1 MVSSLKASDIYPNKQ
16 VINSDTLICSTIE
29 QQKKYLQWKISL
41 NECTEISK
49 ILTSKVSIQ
58 DSIIREHKKLIDLYD
73 GQTLKFV
80 ELNKKNDEIQEV
92 MTAKFDAINTAYKK
106 QIKENKKQ
114 KFITGF
120 TIGSLNLIIIGLI
133 TYIIL
138 R

>member
-1 MVSSLKASDIYPNKQ
+1 MVSSLRASNIYPNKQ
-16 VINSDTLICSTIE
+16 IINSDTLICSTIE
-29 QQKKYLQWKISL
+29 QQKKYLQWKVSL
-41 NECTEISK
+41 NECTDISK
-49 ILTSKVSIQ
+49 ILTQKVSIQ
-58 DSIIREHKKLIDLYD
+58 DSVIREQKKLVDLYD

-92 MTAKFDAINTAYKK
+92 MNAKFDAINTAYKK

-120 TIGSLNLIIIGLI
+120 TIGSLNLVIIGLI

>member
-16 VINSDTLICSTIE
+16 IINSDTLICSTIE
-29 QQKKYLQWKISL
+29 QQKKYLQWKVNL
-41 NECTEISK
+41 NECNEIQK
-49 ILTSKVSIQ
+49 ILTQKVSIQ
-58 DSIIREHKKLIDLYD
+58 DSVIREHKKLIDLYD

-114 KFITGF
+114 KFISGF
-120 TIGSLNLIIIGLI
+120 TLGSLNLIIIGLI